1 MNFHLLKMFVR
12 YWQWFLLSVIICLCA
27 AQLYLFRVTPAYRIS
42 GKLMI
47 SAADKFN
54 PHIPS
59 KYRNRYYAKHD
70 LQMDINNVGTVSLQ
84 IGRYADVTVFVCR
97 AYYTPTNAI
106 NQLNALSEEN
116 KLPNTCFVLNGVE
129 STSDSWRKVM

>member
-1 MNFHLLKMFVR
+1 MFVR

-70 LQMDINNVGTVSLQ
+70 LQMDINNVGTVSNTQGLTGTGHVSSQ
-84 IGRYADVTVFVCR
+84 RNLFLFRTGSRPKLLYNLLI
-97 AYYTPTNAI
+97 TNKMKRRSLLKA
-106 NQLNALSEEN
+106 E
-116 KLPNTCFVLNGVE
+116 
-129 STSDSWRKVM
+129 DSP